1 MPQGNTITGSPTMLM
16 TNCRLIPIEDINTR
30 RGLRI
35 RALARGLVLA
45 LVLGTPLVCGAS
57 DSATRLWTFDSE
69 PPDSVPAGFQVGT
82 LFDGR
87 PAGEWKV
94 LRTDRAKS
102 PPQVFGQ
109 LMGKGAEHA
118 YKVVLIQG
126 ATAADLDLRVSF
138 LPVSGKADMGGGVIW
153 RAFDDR
159 NYYLIRAN
167 PLEQN
172 IRIYRV
178 VKGVRQMLLNF
189 DHIIDVR
196 TWHMLRVAMKG
207 CQVQVFFDEQPA
219 FDLCDDTFKAGM
231 VGLWTKS
238 DAVTYFDD
246 LKLEVLK

>member
-1 MPQGNTITGSPTMLM
+1 MILSLHRLLLIIILVMAVPMVSYGLENTTQ
-16 TNCRLIPIEDINTR
+16 
-30 RGLRI
+30 
-35 RALARGLVLA
+35 V
-45 LVLGTPLVCGAS
+45 
-57 DSATRLWTFDSE
+57 WTFDNVPQKTLPSE
-69 PPDSVPAGFQVGT
+69 FQIGS

-94 LRTDRAKS
+94 LDTDRAKS
-102 PPQVFGQ
+102 PPRVLGQ

-118 YKVVLIQG
+118 YKTVLING
-126 ATAADLDLRVSF
+126 TTASSLELSVSF
-138 LPVSGKADMGGGVIW
+138 LPIDGKADMGGGLIW
-153 RAFDDR
+153 RATDDR

-178 VKGVRQMLLNF
+178 VKGVRQMLKNF

-196 TWHMLRVAMKG
+196 QWHTLRVITNG
-207 CQVQVFFDEQPA
+207 CRIQVYFDEQQM
-219 FDLCDDTFKAGM
+219 FDLCDETFSTGR

-246 LKLEVLK
+246 LKLQIAR